1 MRKRSRGET
10 RRGRRRWPCLKPGS
24 RLLTRTEALA
34 LYRVQSPIQM
44 ILYSE
49 SDASDNA

>member
-1 MRKRSRGET
+1 MALPEAGQPTLDSDG
-10 RRGRRRWPCLKPGS
+10 
-24 RLLTRTEALA
+24 TEALA